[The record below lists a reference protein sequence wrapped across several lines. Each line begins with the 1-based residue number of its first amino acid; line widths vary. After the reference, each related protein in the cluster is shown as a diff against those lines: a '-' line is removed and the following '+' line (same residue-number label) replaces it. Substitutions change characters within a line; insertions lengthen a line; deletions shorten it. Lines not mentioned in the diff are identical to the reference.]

1 MKMDDIKEMR
11 AVVRTE
17 CLPRVLQGLK
27 QARITR
33 IFVSGI
39 HAIGAGVDP
48 EDFRVTSEEGEAFT
62 EKSRVEFLC
71 PAERVEELLNV
82 IRSCGQTGHRG
93 DGVVMV
99 YDLAGVVSIRTG
111 DHDRLAL
118 L

>member
-1 MKMDDIKEMR
+1 MDDIKEIR
-11 AVVRTE
+11 AIVRTE
-17 CLPRVLQGLK
+17 CLARVLQGLK

-33 IFVSGI
+33 VFVSKT

-48 EDFRVTSEEGEAFT
+48 EDFEVTSEEGEAFT

-71 PAERVEELLNV
+71 PSARVDELLKV
-82 IRSCGQTGHRG
+82 IRSCGRTGHRG

-99 YDLAGVVSIRTG
+99 YDLADVVSIRTG
-111 DHDRLAL
+111 DHDRMAL